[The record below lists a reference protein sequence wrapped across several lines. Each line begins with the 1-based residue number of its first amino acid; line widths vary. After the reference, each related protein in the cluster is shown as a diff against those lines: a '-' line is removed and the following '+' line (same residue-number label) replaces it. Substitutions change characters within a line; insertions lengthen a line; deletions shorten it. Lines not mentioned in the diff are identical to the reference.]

1 MNTLV
6 VRNKSRNKGS
16 GANSKL
22 QVVSLISSHKVSKH
36 LNDNENRLW
45 RRIVT
50 QSFVDGTT
58 SEWVLRF
65 VENETLR
72 ADFILSLGPECF
84 AFLLAD
90 KKYRE

>member
-1 MNTLV
+1 LFE
-6 VRNKSRNKGS
+6 RSGNKSHSKGS

-22 QVVSLISSHKVSKH
+22 QVVSLISSQKVSKH
-36 LNDNENRLW
+36 LNGNENRLW

-50 QSFVDGTT
+50 QSCADGTT

-65 VENETLR
+65 VEHETLR
-72 ADFILSLGPECF
+72 ADFILSLGPQCF

-90 KKYRE
+90 KKYRK